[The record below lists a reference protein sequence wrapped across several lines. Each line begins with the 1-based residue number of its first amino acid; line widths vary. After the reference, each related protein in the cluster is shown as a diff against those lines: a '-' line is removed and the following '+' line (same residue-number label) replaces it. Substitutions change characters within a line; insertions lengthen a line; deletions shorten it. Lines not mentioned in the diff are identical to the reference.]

1 MTRAA
6 PLPATHPLAPGADG
20 PHRAGAVVYTV
31 CTLLLLVGLFMTSG
45 IVVALIHAERQA
57 LMGFAVA
64 SGIALACAVS
74 GFLSFRPYRDTALLT
89 RDGFLVVVLSW
100 LVVCAFGALPYVIS
114 GTIPRYTD
122 AFFETMSG
130 FTTTGATLL
139 ADLESL
145 PRSVLFWRCLT
156 QWLGGMGIVVL
167 TVAILPRLGI
177 GGLRLMRTEA
187 PGPTLE
193 KLTPRVAGTAKILWV
208 VYLGLTVAEV
218 TLLLA
223 AGLPLFD
230 ALTHTFSTIAT
241 GGFSPRTASVGA
253 YGSAFVDV
261 VVTVFMLLAAVNF
274 SLYFQA
280 FRGRPGRL
288 FGNLEVR
295 TFICIYVLA
304 AALVTLSVTGAVYE
318 SLGQALRFAAF
329 QAASLLTGTGF
340 TTANYDAWPNLA
352 RAVLLVVMFVGGCS
366 GSTAGGI
373 KVIRVATLFKQ
384 ALNEFRH
391 LIHPQGIFTL
401 RIGDRRVKKDI
412 LYPVAVFFLPLYRTG
427 AGDHPGGGRLQSGPD
442 HRVHHRPGHRGQR
455 RPRLRCHRTGAELRV
470 LPRRR
475 EVVAQLRHA
484 HRTAGGIQRAG
495 APHPRLLAPLTH
507 GSACIAADFPSRTSA
522 HHACAAYIVRERV
535 LVTLVHSAD
544 YRLAERW
551 VWSDAE
557 VPRFLPLNV
566 MAMSGSIPFMAT
578 AAPWRPLIVPQ
589 SIDTVVSGRCRISC

>member
-1 MTRAA
+1 MTALATVATGADSTAAPNPCLDGAGYGYDGDDGQSTVRRVSAVKRAVVAGYVRRRLGGADLGFMTRAA

-57 LMGFAVA
+57 LLGFAVA

-288 FGNLEVR
+288 FGNLELR

-412 LYPVAVFFLPLYRTG
+412 LYPVAVFFFLYIG
-427 AGDHPGGGRLQSGPD
+427 L
-442 HRVHHRPGHRGQR
+442 
-455 RPRLRCHRTGAELRV
+455 
-470 LPRRR
+470 
-475 EVVAQLRHA
+475 
-484 HRTAGGIQRAG
+484 
-495 APHPRLLAPLTH
+495 
-507 GSACIAADFPSRTSA
+507 
-522 HHACAAYIVRERV
+522 V
-535 LVTLVHSAD
+535 LVTTLVVAGSSPDLTTAFSTGLATVGNVGPGFGAIGPAQNYAFYPD
-544 YRLAERW
+544 AVKWWLSFAMLTGRL
-551 VWSDAE
+551 E
-557 VPRFLPLNV
+557 VYSVLVLL
-566 MAMSGSIPFMAT
+566 IPAF
-578 AAPWRPLIVPQ
+578 WR
-589 SIDTVVSGRCRISC
+589 R

>member
-1 MTRAA
+1 MKRAVRAGYPGQRPAGTGHGTMTRAA
-6 PLPATHPLAPGADG
+6 PVPETRTPEPVGDR
-20 PHRAGAVVYTV
+20 PHRAGAVLYTV
-31 CTLLLLVGLFMTSG
+31 CALLLLVGLFMISG
-45 IVVALIHAERQA
+45 IVVALIYAERQA
-57 LMGFAVA
+57 MLGFAVA

-74 GFLSFRPYRDTALLT
+74 GFLTFRPHRDSTLLI

-114 GTIPRYTD
+114 GTIPRYPD

-139 ADLESL
+139 TDLESL
-145 PRSVLFWRCLT
+145 PRSVLFWRSLT

-177 GGLRLMRTEA
+177 GGLKLMRSEA

-193 KLTPRVAGTAKILWV
+193 KLTPRVAGTAKILWLF
-208 VYLGLTVAEV
+208 YLGLTVVQAS
-218 TLLLA
+218 LLLA

-253 YGSAFVDV
+253 YDSAFVDV

-274 SLYFQA
+274 SLYFQV
-280 FRGRPGRL
+280 FRGHPDRL
-288 FGNLEVR
+288 FGNLELR
-295 TFICIYVLA
+295 AFICIYVVA
-304 AALVTLSVTGAVYE
+304 AALVTLSVTGPTYE
-318 SLGQALRFAAF
+318 SLVQGLRFAAF

-340 TTANYDAWPNLA
+340 TTADYDAWPNMA

-412 LYPVAVFFLPLYRTG
+412 LYPVAVFFFLYIGMVLATTLVVAGFSPDLTTAFTTG
-427 AGDHPGGGRLQSGPD
+427 LATVGNVGPGFGAIGPAQNYAFYPELVKWWLSFAMLTGRL
-442 HRVHHRPGHRGQR
+442 
-455 RPRLRCHRTGAELRV
+455 
-470 LPRRR
+470 
-475 EVVAQLRHA
+475 EVY
-484 HRTAGGIQRAG
+484 
-495 APHPRLLAPLTH
+495 
-507 GSACIAADFPSRTSA
+507 S
-522 HHACAAYIVRERV
+522 V
-535 LVTLVHSAD
+535 LVLLTPA
-544 YRLAERW
+544 
-551 VWSDAE
+551 
-557 VPRFLPLNV
+557 F
-566 MAMSGSIPFMAT
+566 
-578 AAPWRPLIVPQ
+578 WR
-589 SIDTVVSGRCRISC
+589 R

>member
-1 MTRAA
+1 MKRAVVAGYVRRRRAGADLGFMTRAA

-45 IVVALIHAERQA
+45 MVVALIHAERQA
-57 LMGFAVA
+57 LLAFAVA

-288 FGNLEVR
+288 FGNLELR

-318 SLGQALRFAAF
+318 SLGQALRFGAF

-340 TTANYDAWPNLA
+340 TTANYDAMAQPGA
-352 RAVLLVVMFVGGCS
+352 RRA
-366 GSTAGGI
+366 AGGHVRGGLFRI
-373 KVIRVATLFKQ
+373 HRRRDQGDPGGHAVQAGSERVPAPDPS
-384 ALNEFRH
+384 AGH
-391 LIHPQGIFTL
+391 LHAQ
-401 RIGDRRVKKDI
+401 DRRPAGEEGHPLPGGGV
-412 LYPVAVFFLPLYRTG
+412 LLPLYRTG

-484 HRTAGGIQRAG
+484 HRTAGSIQRAG
-495 APHPRLLAPLTH
+495 APHPRLLAPLT
-507 GSACIAADFPSRTSA
+507 PRT
-522 HHACAAYIVRERV
+522 R
-535 LVTLVHSAD
+535 
-544 YRLAERW
+544 
-551 VWSDAE
+551 
-557 VPRFLPLNV
+557 
-566 MAMSGSIPFMAT
+566 
-578 AAPWRPLIVPQ
+578 APPAN
-589 SIDTVVSGRCRISC
+589 